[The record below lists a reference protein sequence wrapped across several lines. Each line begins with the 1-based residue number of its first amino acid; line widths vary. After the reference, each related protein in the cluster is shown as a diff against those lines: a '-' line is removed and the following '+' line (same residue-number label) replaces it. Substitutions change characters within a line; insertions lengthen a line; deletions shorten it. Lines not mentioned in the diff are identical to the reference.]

1 MERSELMR
9 NRSNRRWTLA
19 LTMFSALVLLL
30 AACGDSKD
38 AKKSTAPSKAPTFAA
53 GSTMAKIQ
61 KKGKVVVGIK
71 FDQPLFGLRSAT
83 SGNFEGFDVEVAKL
97 IAQGIFGK
105 DGADKIS
112 FKETPSKIRED
123 SITGGDVDIVIATYT
138 INDERKKVVDFA
150 GPYFQ
155 AGQRIMVKSDN
166 SDVKGVK
173 DLNGKKVCSVTGSTS
188 IDNIKAEAPKAD
200 ISNPFDT
207 YSKCAEE
214 LKNARVDAV
223 TTDDSIL
230 YGLVSQNKGELKV
243 VGDSFTEEPY
253 GIGLKKGDDAFRT
266 FLNDRIGAIEKSGEW
281 KKAYEDTVGKIRKT
295 TPEPPKVD
303 RY

>member
-1 MERSELMR
+1 MS
-9 NRSNRRWTLA
+9 NRSTRRRTSLVA
-19 LTMFSALVLLL
+19 VLCTLVLLI
-30 AACGDSKD
+30 AACGDKKD
-38 AKKSTAPSKAPTFAA
+38 DKKTTAPAKAPTFTT

-61 KKGKVVVGIK
+61 KKGKLTVGIK

-83 SGNFEGFDVEVAKL
+83 SGGFEGFDVEIAKL

-105 DGADKIS
+105 GGADKITY
-112 FKETPSKIRED
+112 KETPSKIRED

-138 INDERKKVVDFA
+138 INDKRKKVVDFA

-166 SDVKGVK
+166 TDIKGVK

-188 IDNIKAEAPKAD
+188 IDNIKAQAPKAD

-207 YSKCAEE
+207 YSKCGEE
-214 LKNARVDAV
+214 LKNGRVDAV

-243 VGDSFTEEPY
+243 VGDAFTEEPY

-266 FLNDRIGAIEKSGEW
+266 FLNNRIEAIEKSGEW
-281 KKAYEDTVGKIRKT
+281 KKAYKDTVGKIRTT

>member
-1 MERSELMR
+1 MFLVAVFSVF
-9 NRSNRRWTLA
+9 A
-19 LTMFSALVLLL
+19 LLI
-30 AACGDSKD
+30 AACGD
-38 AKKSTAPSKAPTFAA
+38 KKEKTTAPSKAPKFAA
-53 GSTMAKIQ
+53 GTTMAKIQ
-61 KKGKVVVGIK
+61 KRGKLIVGIK

-83 SGNFEGFDVEVAKL
+83 SGDFEGFDVEMAKL

-105 DGADKIS
+105 DGADKIT

-155 AGQRIMVKSDN
+155 AGQRVMVKADDN
-166 SDVKGVK
+166 DIKSVK

-188 IDNIKAEAPKAD
+188 IDNIKTEAPKAD

-207 YSKCAEE
+207 YSKCGEE
-214 LKNARVDAV
+214 LKNGRVDAV

-230 YGLVSQNKGELKV
+230 YGLVSQNKGDLKV
-243 VGDSFTEEPY
+243 VGDAFTEEPY
-253 GIGLKKGDDAFRT
+253 GIGLKKGDDAFRK
-266 FLNDRIGAIEKSGEW
+266 FLNDRIAQVEKSGEW
-281 KKAYEDTVGKIRKT
+281 KKAYEDTVGKVRKE
-295 TPEPPKVD
+295 TPKPPEVN

>member
-1 MERSELMR
+1 MS
-9 NRSNRRWTLA
+9 NRSSRHATSVVAVLC
-19 LTMFSALVLLL
+19 ALVLLI
-30 AACGDSKD
+30 AACGDKKD
-38 AKKSTAPSKAPTFAA
+38 DKKTTAPAKAPTFAT

-61 KKGKVVVGIK
+61 KKGKLTVGIK

-83 SGNFEGFDVEVAKL
+83 SGGFEGFDVEIAKL

-105 DGADKIS
+105 DGADKITY
-112 FKETPSKIRED
+112 KETPSKIRED

-138 INDERKKVVDFA
+138 INDKRKKVVDFA

-166 SDVKGVK
+166 TDIKGVK

-188 IDNIKAEAPKAD
+188 IDNIKAQAPKAD

-207 YSKCAEE
+207 YSKCGEE
-214 LKNARVDAV
+214 LKNGRVDAV

-243 VGDSFTEEPY
+243 VGDAFTEEPY

-266 FLNDRIGAIEKSGEW
+266 FLNNRIEAIEKSGEW
-281 KKAYEDTVGKIRKT
+281 KKAYKDTVGKIRTT